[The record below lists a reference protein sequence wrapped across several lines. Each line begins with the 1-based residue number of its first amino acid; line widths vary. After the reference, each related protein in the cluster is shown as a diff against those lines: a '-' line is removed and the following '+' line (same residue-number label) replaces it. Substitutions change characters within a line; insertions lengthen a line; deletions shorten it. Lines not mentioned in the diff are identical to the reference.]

1 MTKNKSIPGRDSAY
15 GKQNKHKPAGASRG
29 IEAKMKCRILN
40 TIVIVLCMAT
50 VVFGA
55 QAVASNDG
63 NLTIA
68 DANNVLNKLDK
79 GFIKDGK
86 LDLDAVIEYVE
97 DMYRSGSSISQMT
110 LIVTKPRQTREVS
123 MKVWTR
129 GKEKALIVIESP
141 AREKGTATL
150 KVEKNLWN
158 YLPRIKRTIR
168 IPPSMMLASWMG
180 SDFTNDDLVREAS
193 YTEDYTYNL
202 KGWSNDPN
210 GWLVCFDSKPDVVGL
225 WKRWELV
232 VSANG
237 RIPLVARYYDRKN
250 RLSRTMRWSNVRQF
264 DGRRL
269 PAKMEM
275 VPEDKEGHKTELVYE
290 EIDFDVDVPESTF
303 SLSRLERKR

>member
-1 MTKNKSIPGRDSAY
+1 
-15 GKQNKHKPAGASRG
+15 
-29 IEAKMKCRILN
+29 MKGRILN
-40 TIVIVLCMAT
+40 TIVIIICVAPAVLRAHT
-50 VVFGA
+50 DA
-55 QAVASNDG
+55 NNTN
-63 NLTIA
+63 NLPIA
-68 DANNVLNKLDK
+68 DANNVLSKLDT
-79 GFIKDGK
+79 GFIRDGK
-86 LDLDAVIEYVE
+86 LDLGAVVEYVE
-97 DMYRSGSSISQMT
+97 DMYRSKSSISQMT
-110 LIVTKPRQTREVS
+110 LIVTKPRQTREVT

-180 SDFTNDDLVREAS
+180 SDFTNDDLVRESS
-193 YTEDYTYNL
+193 YTQDYTYKL
-202 KGWSNDPN
+202 TGWSDDPN
-210 GWLVCFDSKPDVVGL
+210 GWLVSFDAKPDVVGL

-237 RIPLVARYYDRKN
+237 RIPLMAKYYDRKN
-250 RLSRTMRWSNVRQF
+250 RLSRTMRWSDVRDF
-264 DGRRL
+264 DGRQL

-275 VPEDKEGHKTELVYE
+275 VPEDKEGYKTELVYE

>member
-1 MTKNKSIPGRDSAY
+1 
-15 GKQNKHKPAGASRG
+15 
-29 IEAKMKCRILN
+29 MKVRIID
-40 TIVIVLCMAT
+40 TMVVILCMAT
-50 VVFGA
+50 AVLGA
-55 QAVASNDG
+55 PTDANDA
-63 NLTIA
+63 NNVPIA
-68 DANNVLNKLDK
+68 DANKVLSKLDT

-97 DMYRSGSSISQMT
+97 DMYRSKSSISQMT
-110 LIVTKPRQTREVS
+110 LIVTKPRQTREVA

-150 KVEKNLWN
+150 KVKKNMWN

-193 YTEDYTYNL
+193 YREDYTYKL
-202 KGWSNDPN
+202 IGWSKDPN
-210 GWLVCFDSKPDVVGL
+210 GWLVSFNAKPDVVGL

-250 RLSRTMRWSNVRQF
+250 RLSRTMRWSEVREF
-264 DGRRL
+264 DGRQL

-275 VPEDKEGHKTELVYE
+275 VPEDKKGQKTDLVYE

>member
-1 MTKNKSIPGRDSAY
+1 
-15 GKQNKHKPAGASRG
+15 
-29 IEAKMKCRILN
+29 MKVGILN
-40 TIVIVLCMAT
+40 TMVIILCMAT
-50 VVFGA
+50 
-55 QAVASNDG
+55 AVLKAHTDANDAN
-63 NLTIA
+63 NLLIA
-68 DANNVLNKLDK
+68 DANNVLNKLDT

-97 DMYRSGSSISQMT
+97 DMYRSKSSISQMT
-110 LIVTKPRQTREVS
+110 LIVTKPRQTREVA
-123 MKVWTR
+123 MKVWTK

-193 YTEDYTYNL
+193 YTQDYAYKLT
-202 KGWSNDPN
+202 GWSNDPN
-210 GWLVCFDSKPDVVGL
+210 GWLVSFDAKPDVVGL

-264 DGRRL
+264 NGRQL

-275 VPEDKEGHKTELVYE
+275 VPEDKEGHKTELVYD
-290 EIDFDVDVPESTF
+290 EIDFDVNVPESTF

>member
-1 MTKNKSIPGRDSAY
+1 MKIKILKTMGIIICVTIAVL
-15 GKQNKHKPAGASRG
+15 GAHTN
-29 IEAKMKCRILN
+29 A
-40 TIVIVLCMAT
+40 
-50 VVFGA
+50 
-55 QAVASNDG
+55 NDT
-63 NLTIA
+63 NNVPIA
-68 DANNVLNKLDK
+68 DAKDVLRKLDT

-97 DMYRSGSSISQMT
+97 DMYRSKSSISQMT
-110 LIVTKPRQTREVS
+110 LIVTKPRQTREVT

-193 YTEDYTYNL
+193 YTEDYTYKL
-202 KGWSNDPN
+202 IGWSYDPN
-210 GWLVCFDSKPDVVGL
+210 GWLVGFDAKPDVVGL

-250 RLSRTMRWSNVRQF
+250 RLSRTMKWSDVRDF
-264 DGRRL
+264 NGRQL

-275 VPEDKEGHKTELVYE
+275 VPEDKKGHKTELVYE

-303 SLSRLERKR
+303 SLSGLERKR